1 MYRTASYETE
11 ISVSQLSY
19 KVLISKI
26 CKKLIELN
34 KINNNNPILK
44 MGRVE

>member
-11 ISVSQLSY
+11 IFVNQLSY

-26 CKKLIELN
+26 CKTLIELL
-34 KINNNNPILK
+34 ILILL
-44 MGRVE
+44 EILIIIQF

>member
-11 ISVSQLSY
+11 IFVNRLSY

-26 CKKLIELN
+26 CKTLIELN
-34 KINNNNPILK
+34 NTNNNPILK
-44 MGRVE
+44 IGRGE